1 MNYKILLPLLLS
13 LFISGCGGDTW
24 MGKSDNK
31 KKLKGERLSVLAY
44 DADLKIADLS
54 KDDRITLEPAQY
66 TNHWSQSGLTA
77 DHAPGHLHIAGPLK
91 KSWQQSI
98 GRGSNTA
105 NKLLVTPVI
114 ANGRVFTMDCKSNL
128 TAFDEQTGKKLWNT
142 LLKPKAEKAHIHG
155 GGMAVGSDDQIYV
168 ATAYGEILSIDPMIG
183 KESWR
188 VDSGSPIRAAPIFV
202 DGRVIVQT
210 ADNRVIA
217 LQAENGKTI
226 WKSTGIAENTSL
238 LAASSP
244 AAKDNII
251 VAPFS
256 SGELNVLNADTGR
269 LFWTENLANN
279 RRAGTNTGLSD
290 IKAAPIITNDLI
302 ISISHSGK
310 LFGIDKRSGIRKWE
324 QNIGGINM
332 PWATKNTLYLISN
345 NAELIALQIDTGKI
359 LFITELQKYKSEKNK
374 DLIVWKG
381 PVLASERLWITNSL
395 GDLIEL
401 SPYTG
406 EKIGDIK
413 LGKSISA
420 APIIANNAMF
430 IQMENGTLIR
440 LAAPAPQTAKR
451 K

>member
-1 MNYKILLPLLLS
+1 MKSKLLLPLLLS
-13 LFISGCGGDTW
+13 LLITGCGGDSW
-24 MGKSDNK
+24 LGKSDNK

-44 DADLKIADLS
+44 DADLKITDLS
-54 KDDRITLEPAQY
+54 KTDPITLEPAQY
-66 TNHWSQSGLTA
+66 TNHWSQSGLTS
-77 DHAPGHLHIAGPLK
+77 DHAPGHLQIKGPLK

-105 NKLLVTPVI
+105 NKLHVTPVI
-114 ANGRVFTMDCKSNL
+114 ANGRVYTMDCKSNL
-128 TAFDEQTGKKLWNT
+128 MAFDEQTGKKLWAT
-142 LLKPKAEKAHIHG
+142 PLKPKAEKTHMHG
-155 GGMAVGSDDQIYV
+155 GGMAIGSDDQLYV
-168 ATAYGEILSIDPMIG
+168 TTAYGEILSIDPMIG
-183 KESWR
+183 KETWR
-188 VDSGSPIRAAPIFV
+188 VDSGSPIRSAPVFSQE
-202 DGRVIVQT
+202 RVIVQT
-210 ADNRVIA
+210 ADNRVIT
-217 LQAENGKTI
+217 LSPKDGKII

-256 SGELNVLNADTGR
+256 SGELNVINADTGR

-279 RRAGTNTGLSD
+279 RRVGANTGLSD
-290 IKAAPIITNDLI
+290 IKAPPIITDDLI

-359 LFITELQKYKSEKNK
+359 LFITELQKYRSEKKK

-381 PVLASERLWITNSL
+381 PVLASERLWLTNSL
-395 GDLIEL
+395 GDLIEI

-406 EKIGDIK
+406 EKIGDMK

-440 LAAPAPQTAKR
+440 LAAPPPQTAKKR
-451 K
+451 